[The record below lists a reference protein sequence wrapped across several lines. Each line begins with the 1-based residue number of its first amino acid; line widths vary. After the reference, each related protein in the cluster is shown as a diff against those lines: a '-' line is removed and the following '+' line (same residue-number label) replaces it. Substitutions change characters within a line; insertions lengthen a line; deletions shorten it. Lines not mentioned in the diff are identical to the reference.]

1 MDDPPVNNDDILKF
15 VARINVNEIDDNLAN
30 NIFELNSIAVGSLD
44 PNDLTCLEGDYI
56 RIEHVG
62 KSLHY
67 LCRFENVGTFNA
79 QNVVIKHEL
88 DPQIFDVN
96 TVEILDVSHKSWSR
110 MKNSNTLEFI
120 FENINLPFDTLNN
133 KGYVLYKINTRADL
147 QHRDTIRN
155 AANIYF
161 DFNFPIMTNVA
172 KTVVGF
178 PTSTKNI
185 DNYTT
190 SELFPNPTNDI
201 LYLPLHEDL
210 LKYEIFDIDGKVVN
224 RTVINKFIKM

>member
-1 MDDPPVNNDDILKF
+1 MSE
-15 VARINVNEIDDNLAN
+15 RIHI
-30 NIFELNSIAVGSLD
+30 
-44 PNDLTCLEGDYI
+44 
-56 RIEHVG
+56 
-62 KSLHY
+62 
-67 LCRFENVGTFNA
+67 NVGTYNA

-96 TVEILDVSHKSWSR
+96 TVEIVDVSHKSWSR
-110 MKNSNTLEFI
+110 MKNSNILEFI

-147 QHRDTIRN
+147 QIGDTIRN

-201 LYLPLHEDL
+201 LYLPYHEGL
-210 LKYEIFDIDGKVVN
+210 LKYEIFDIDGKVVKSQTLSSNDPIDISVLKLGTYIIKMNIGN